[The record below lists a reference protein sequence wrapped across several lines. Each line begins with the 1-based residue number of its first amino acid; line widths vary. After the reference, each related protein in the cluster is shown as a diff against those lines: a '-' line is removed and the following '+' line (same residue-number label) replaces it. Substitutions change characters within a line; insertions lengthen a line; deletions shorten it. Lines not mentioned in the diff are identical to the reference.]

1 MNKKIKHI
9 IAAGLLVLGIGM
21 ILVPSNSYAVN
32 VIADQCKATPT
43 AANPTPAICKDQNAT
58 PATLISTIVNVLLFI
73 VGIISVVVIIIGGI
87 MYATSSGDAGQVTKA
102 KNTVLYAVVGLV
114 VAILAFAIVKFVISK
129 FTP

>member
-9 IAAGLLVLGIGM
+9 IAVGLLVLGIGM

-58 PATLISTIVNVLLFI
+58 PATLIST
-73 VGIISVVVIIIGGI
+73 
-87 MYATSSGDAGQVTKA
+87 
-102 KNTVLYAVVGLV
+102 
-114 VAILAFAIVKFVISK
+114 
-129 FTP
+129 